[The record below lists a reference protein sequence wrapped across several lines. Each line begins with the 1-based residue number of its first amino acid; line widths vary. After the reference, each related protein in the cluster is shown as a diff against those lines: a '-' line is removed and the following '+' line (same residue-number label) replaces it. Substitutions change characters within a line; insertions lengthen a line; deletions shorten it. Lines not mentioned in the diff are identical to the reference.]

1 MKEFTNKTLE
11 DALQDASVEMGTPVD
26 ELIYKVIDEKKG
38 LFSKKTTIE
47 VYSKE
52 DAAESAKDY
61 LVAVVEALGVHVES
75 CEYTFEEDVIR
86 LTLESDNNKI
96 LIGRKGKTL
105 EALKVL
111 TRLAISNKFHH
122 RYRLLIDIGGYKEDR
137 YSHLI
142 YRARREAHMVQK
154 THVSAKLSPMTADER
169 RQVHQAL
176 NDMDNITTESEGDG
190 QERHIVIKYVD

>member
-61 LVAVVEALGVHVES
+61 LVAAVEALGVHVES

-86 LTLESDNNKI
+86 LTLD
-96 LIGRKGKTL
+96 
-105 EALKVL
+105 
-111 TRLAISNKFHH
+111 H

-169 RQVHQAL
+169 RQVHQACAMSCRGGL
-176 NDMDNITTESEGDG
+176 SGNMTVSACI
-190 QERHIVIKYVD
+190 